1 MFTVVKLLFCNP
13 FRHFQ
18 QVSRYVSYRDPSIAI
33 RIVSWGYRI
42 VTPLIINDLTLPGFE
57 LKHLNR
63 LGKRGGVLC
72 VLHRNSLKFVRTAAV
87 TPTHFELLQLSCSK
101 PCYHFALIYK
111 PPASSVPGFL
121 DEFEDLVSSLVTA

>member
-1 MFTVVKLLFCNP
+1 MSVVAETIIDADAD
-13 FRHFQ
+13 
-18 QVSRYVSYRDPSIAI
+18 VSFLTETWLRSDHQD
-33 RIVSWGYRI
+33 IV
-42 VTPLIINDLTLPGFE
+42 NDITLPRFE

-63 LGKRGGVLC
+63 LGKRGGGLC

-121 DEFEDLVSSLVTA
+121 DEFEDLVSSLVTTPGRLPILGDFNLHY